1 MTPGDQPNTPAI
13 STYQC
18 DVNRVVWNQIWCCFE
33 PTRDGLFTCAKQL
46 QLNSYQFCLFI
57 LQFKD
62 PTSQT
67 TKRTL
72 LKRWVSLPNK
82 DSSNIPAPAPSSIV
96 HLSSLYSVSHA
107 LPPLD
112 THNLLWILSSIWQS
126 TSLHWL
132 PLHVRRVGCVL
143 LNNSIQFNHGQIR
156 WISAKTTAL
165 TSFDGETRCNQH
177 PKAHLTS
184 LQSQLA
190 QGMPFKQ

>member
-143 LNNSIQFNHGQIR
+143 LNNSIQSRPNSLNICQNDCSHKFWWRNTMQSTPQGPPN
-156 WISAKTTAL
+156 ISSVTISTGHAI
-165 TSFDGETRCNQH
+165 
-177 PKAHLTS
+177 
-184 LQSQLA
+184 
-190 QGMPFKQ
+190 